1 MDAPRTDDKAFSQR
15 ADINGIETVQDA
27 IETQEREKII
37 ACAPSRPP
45 RAISLHEIPEATDLG
60 RAHRFIERFG
70 DSVRYV
76 PEWDR
81 WLVFE
86 EGRWNMDSGR
96 AAAHR
101 LAAEICRESYEYAL
115 TLSDNSQRQAGLRNA
130 AAWADY
136 YVVKNMLLSARN
148 DQRVIVRPSEL
159 DANPWLV
166 GARNGFVDLKTG
178 ERFEHSCE
186 HLVTKFVG
194 ADFDPN
200 ATCPRWE
207 KFMEEILPDEA
218 VRDFVQKAAG
228 YSLSGHTTEHFFMF
242 LHGRGANGKST
253 FLEILF
259 LAFGDYAGRAGSR
272 LIYATD
278 RYGTPD
284 DQIAELFGRRL
295 VIASE
300 TLEGVRLQEG
310 VLKDITGADTLR
322 GCRKY
327 EHGFSFKSTAKLW
340 LAGNHKPT
348 IRGTDDGIWRRVSLI
363 PFEKQFG
370 PGERDEHLRAKLL
383 GELPGILNWLIQ
395 GAILWQKEGLTPP
408 EIVRAAVADY
418 RSEEDTLSDFLEE
431 CTREDEKSKTPHSDI
446 FKAYRQWTEEMG
458 VFPVSSKILAKRLR
472 ERGWSDMRTAG
483 SKCVWRGIALQ
494 E

>member
-1 MDAPRTDDKAFSQR
+1 MSAPVFVD
-15 ADINGIETVQDA
+15 
-27 IETQEREKII
+27 
-37 ACAPSRPP
+37 
-45 RAISLHEIPEATDLG
+45 EIPEATDLG
-60 RAHRFIERFG
+60 RAIRFIEQFG
-70 DSVRYV
+70 DSVRFV
-76 PEWDR
+76 PEWDQ

-86 EGRWNMDSGR
+86 NDRWNINGGR

-101 LAAEICRESYEYAL
+101 LAREICQESHAYAL
-115 TLSDNSQRQAGLRNA
+115 TLSDNSQRQAALRNA
-130 AAWADY
+130 AAWAD
-136 YVVKNMLLSARN
+136 VRIVRDMLLSAQN
-148 DQRVIVRPSEL
+148 DCRVIVKPSEL
-159 DANPWLV
+159 DADPWLV
-166 GARNGFVDLKTG
+166 GACNGVVDLRTG
-178 ERFEHSCE
+178 DLFEHSRE

-194 ADFDPN
+194 ADFDPD

-207 KFMEEILPDEA
+207 KFMEEIFPDQA
-218 VRDFVQKAAG
+218 LRNFVRKAAG

-259 LAFGDYAGRAGSR
+259 DAFGEYAGRAGSR

-300 TLEGVRLQEG
+300 TGEGVRLQEG
-310 VLKDITGADTLR
+310 VLKDITGGDTLR

-340 LAGNHKPT
+340 LAGNHKPA
-348 IRGTDDGIWRRVSLI
+348 IRGTDDGIWRRVRLI

-370 PGERDEHLRAKLL
+370 PDERDESLRSKLL
-383 GELPGILNWLIQ
+383 GELPGILNWLVQ
-395 GAILWQKEGLTPP
+395 GAMLWQQDGLTPP

-418 RSEEDTLSDFLEE
+418 RSEEDTLADFMEE
-431 CTREDEKSKTPHSDI
+431 CTCEDRDSKTPHSDL
-446 FKAYRQWTEEMG
+446 FKAYQQWAEETG
-458 VFPVSSKILAKRLR
+458 IKYPLSSKLLAKRLR
-472 ERGWSDMRTAG
+472 ERGWCDIRTAG
-483 SKCVWRGIALQ
+483 SKCVWCGIALQ